1 MRKYIVIGNPID
13 HSLSPKLHNYWLKE
27 NNINALYEKCLLN
40 EVDIKNIIERVK
52 KKEIY
57 GLNVTVP
64 FKKKIIP
71 FVERLT
77 NEASIS
83 SSINTIYMENDKI
96 VGHNTDIAGFE
107 LAIRFSKF
115 DTKNK
120 KVFILGA
127 GGVVSSLIVALKNLG
142 VSKIIISNRTK
153 EKAEELKNNYDDLEI
168 IEWGSTPNF
177 DMIINATSLGLN
189 KDDDEIKLDYNKIG
203 TNKFFFDVIYN
214 PKETIFLK
222 KAKEN
227 GNKTQNGKM
236 MFIYQAH
243 QAFTIWHKLMPE
255 INEKTIS
262 LLDE

>member
-13 HSLSPKLHNYWLKE
+13 HSLSPKLHNHWFKE

-127 GGVVSSLIVALKNLG
+127 GGVVSSLIIALKNLG

-153 EKAEELKNNYDDLEI
+153 EKAEELKNKHNELEI

>member
-1 MRKYIVIGNPID
+1 
-13 HSLSPKLHNYWLKE
+13 
-27 NNINALYEKCLLN
+27 
-40 EVDIKNIIERVK
+40 
-52 KKEIY
+52 
-57 GLNVTVP
+57 
-64 FKKKIIP
+64 
-71 FVERLT
+71 
-77 NEASIS
+77 
-83 SSINTIYMENDKI
+83 MENDKI